1 MPSCLFLGPQGLKLG
16 VRGLECVV
24 FSARMKSEKN
34 QKTRRSLETVD
45 DEWRKLNM
53 VTCARR
59 LWGTV
64 VREKAWAW
72 GAGVSNSWIYHVY
85 LGSSS
90 EWVCFLSIWVSI
102 FPKSLKQWKTT
113 KTISTFFFFF
123 KILLCP
129 LIHHYDTLVLEIIT
143 KCQLNVYPM
152 DKCWNI
158 YLQIDAFYKEAL
170 RFIWKNELLRSWVC
184 HLQRYLV
191 WYQVIHLNLS
201 ACLFLYRIVKVRIES
216 IRNGFRTFLEH
227 FSRHLN
233 WN

>member
-1 MPSCLFLGPQGLKLG
+1 MNEGNWTWSRVQGGCGVQWLERKPGRGELGSLTAEYTMCTWVQVQNGSVSSPFGFLFFLSLW
-16 VRGLECVV
+16 
-24 FSARMKSEKN
+24 SSEK
-34 QKTRRSLETVD
+34 Q
-45 DEWRKLNM
+45 
-53 VTCARR
+53 
-59 LWGTV
+59 
-64 VREKAWAW
+64 
-72 GAGVSNSWIYHVY
+72 
-85 LGSSS
+85 
-90 EWVCFLSIWVSI
+90 
-102 FPKSLKQWKTT
+102 PKQSPL
-113 KTISTFFFFF
+113 FFFF